1 MTDFK
6 SNLLSTLVLLGI
18 ILLLCWLGIYNP
30 YLPLSFIAELLA
42 ISVAFNI
49 GVITYLTYPLSKND
63 YFRFLGLG
71 YLFVALLD
79 TMHLLTYSGLPLIG
93 FELANTATFF
103 WIFARLFESS
113 ILLLATFTLCN
124 RSKCSTLAALYS
136 LIAIAVACWLLFYSG
151 ERLNLLKDELEF
163 LVIFILIAA
172 LWVNVK
178 QKKRFHYAAYWKIQI
193 ALLLTITAGFFFTLH
208 SEITALSH
216 LLGQLT
222 KLLSLCFIFS
232 AVIKRTLQ
240 QPLELLQKDLNSYDA
255 IPLPVMII
263 ANDGRVRQLNKAAE
277 NLLNLPRSEII
288 SADNHQFFHP
298 ASLQEAECPICLA
311 VKAHRSLNN
320 VQIRDNEKMITSLYS
335 LTPVGDAKGLGM
347 IQVIRDISA
356 ELANNEKILNH
367 NTLLSSVLNGTPDIV
382 FYKNY
387 ADGDGAYIGCNKAF
401 ELFVGKT
408 KEQII
413 GHTDIELFGE
423 KIGHVFR
430 SYDSEVL
437 KKKQTQINDE
447 WVVYPCGKRVLLS
460 TSKSPLYD
468 SLGQLSGVLGVSRD
482 ISQCSQL
489 QSEIQKQ
496 KQTLEFNSYYD
507 LLTSLPNRTLFSDR
521 IEQSI
526 KLAQRTKRC
535 IAVILIDLDHFKAI
549 NDSLGHTVGDQVIK
563 EIALRL
569 QKIVRGTDTVARFWG
584 DEFSILLSELTDAHV
599 VIDIIEKLQGA
610 MKKSIAVFDQRLYC
624 TASLGVALYPR
635 DGEDAQT
642 LIKNADAAM
651 HKAKYEGRD
660 TYRYYAQE
668 MTEKAF
674 ERIVMES
681 SLRNAIKNDQ
691 FVIYYQP
698 QVDARQ
704 GKLTGMEALIR
715 WNHPQMGMVAPAK
728 FITLAEET
736 GFIVELDRWV
746 MSQAMKQMVLW
757 HEMGLEPGVLALNLA
772 MKQLRQDDFVEVLT
786 HSLKESGCAAQWIA
800 LEVTEGQIMDNPENA
815 ILVLKNISAMGI
827 ELAVDDFGTGYSSLS
842 YLKRL
847 PINKLKIDQSF
858 IRGLP
863 DDEDDAALTNAIIS
877 LAKNLH
883 LSVIAE
889 GVETIGQVNFL
900 LDHGCNHIQGY
911 YYAKPLSCSEMTH
924 YLKNSTFTQPVTYHC
939 EISAAPI

>member
-6 SNLLSTLVLLGI
+6 SKLLSTLALLSLVS
-18 ILLLCWLGIYNP
+18 LLFGLGIYNP
-30 YLPLSFIAELLA
+30 YWHLDFIAELFA
-42 ISVAFNI
+42 IIVAFNI
-49 GVITYLTYPLSKND
+49 GIITYLTYPLSKND

-79 TMHLLTYSGLPLIG
+79 IMHLLMYSGIPVLG
-93 FELANTATFF
+93 FGVANTATLFG
-103 WIFARLFESS
+103 IFARLFESS

-124 RSKCSTLAALYS
+124 RSKYSTLVALYC
-136 LIAIAVACWLLFYSG
+136 LIAIVVACWSLFYSSD
-151 ERLNLLKDELEF
+151 RLSLLKNELEY
-163 LVIFILIAA
+163 LVICILIAA
-172 LWVNVK
+172 LLVNVK
-178 QKKRFHYAAYWKIQI
+178 QKKRFHYCVYWKIQTAI
-193 ALLLTITAGFFFTLH
+193 LLTISAGFFFTLH
-208 SEITALSH
+208 TEVTDIYS
-216 LLGQLT
+216 LLGHLT

-240 QPLELLQKDLNSYDA
+240 QPLASMVMGKDLCSYDA
-255 IPLPVMII
+255 IPLPIMII
-263 ANDGRVRQLNKAAE
+263 ANDGRVHQLNKAAE
-277 NLLNLPRSEII
+277 NLIDLPRSDIL
-288 SADNHQFFHP
+288 SVNNHQCFHP
-298 ASLQEAECPICLA
+298 ASLKESECPVCLA
-311 VKAHRSLNN
+311 IKTHRSLTN
-320 VQIRDNEKMITSLYS
+320 VLLTDNEKRVSRLYS
-335 LTPVGDAKGLGM
+335 LSPVGDAKALGM
-347 IQVIRDISA
+347 IQVSWDASEA
-356 ELANNEKILNH
+356 LANNEKILNH
-367 NTLLSSVLNGTPDIV
+367 NTLLSSLLNSISDIV

-387 ADGDGAYIGCNKAF
+387 ADGDGAYIGCNNAF

-408 KEQII
+408 KAQII
-413 GHTDIELFGE
+413 GRTDIELFGE

-437 KKKQTQINDE
+437 KNKQTKINEE
-447 WVVYPCGKRVLLS
+447 WVVYPSGKRVLLS

-489 QSEIQKQ
+489 QSEIQDQ
-496 KQTLEFNSYYD
+496 KQTLEYNNYYD
-507 LLTSLPNRTLFSDR
+507 LLTSLPNRTLFLDR
-521 IEQSI
+521 IDQAI
-526 KLAQRTKRC
+526 KLSQRTKRC
-535 IAVILIDLDHFKAI
+535 VAVILLDLDHFKVI
-549 NDSLGHTVGDQVIK
+549 NDSLGHPVGDQVIK
-563 EIALRL
+563 KIANRL
-569 QKIVRGTDTVARFWG
+569 QKTVRETDTVARFMG
-584 DEFSILLSELTDAHV
+584 DEFSILLSELTDTNV
-599 VIDIIEKLQGA
+599 VVDIIEKLQEV
-610 MKKSIAVFDQRLYC
+610 MKQSIDVFEQHLYC

-660 TYRYYAQE
+660 TYRYYTQE

-698 QVDARQ
+698 QIDARN

-746 MSQAMKQMVLW
+746 MSHAMKQMVLW
-757 HEMGLEPGVLALNLA
+757 HEMGLNPGVLSLNLA
-772 MKQLRQDDFVEVLT
+772 MKQLQQDDFVEVLSHT
-786 HSLKESGCAAQWIA
+786 LKESGCAAQWIA

-883 LSVIAE
+883 LGVIAE

-911 YYAKPLSCSEMTH
+911 YYAKPLSCSEMTQ
-924 YLKNSTFTQPVTYHC
+924 YLK
-939 EISAAPI
+939 